1 MCFEKVHVLGQYMA
15 KRMCTNFTNKNFN
28 SEPYDERHEEFNKR
42 GLNMFNIR
50 SIDDFKKAFLL
61 VDEYM
66 AVKKT
71 CFSDIDIKLPENES
85 DPKLPN
91 YQNYVQ
97 KMRLHMRKYSY
108 LDNPYKERT
117 LHSLRSNEPLN
128 PQLLHLVEIAT
139 KQKNENILN
148 VMRFND
154 FDSGFKSRS
163 AIDVVNANA
172 EYNLDTNHELHAK
185 ILIECIDDLEDREVI
200 RNFYLAHR
208 DDADFVDETFVD
220 GLVQGRVSFLK

>member
-1 MCFEKVHVLGQYMA
+1 
-15 KRMCTNFTNKNFN
+15 
-28 SEPYDERHEEFNKR
+28 
-42 GLNMFNIR
+42 
-50 SIDDFKKAFLL
+50 
-61 VDEYM
+61 
-66 AVKKT
+66 
-71 CFSDIDIKLPENES
+71 
-85 DPKLPN
+85 
-91 YQNYVQ
+91 
-97 KMRLHMRKYSY
+97 MRKYSY

-128 PQLLHLVEIAT
+128 PQLLHLVKIAT

-163 AIDVVNANA
+163 GIDVVNANA

-208 DDADFVDETFVD
+208 GDADFVDETFGD
-220 GLVQGRVSFLK
+220 GLFKDGFPSLNKLL

>member
-1 MCFEKVHVLGQYMA
+1 
-15 KRMCTNFTNKNFN
+15 
-28 SEPYDERHEEFNKR
+28 
-42 GLNMFNIR
+42 MFNIR

-128 PQLLHLVEIAT
+128 QRLLHLVEIAT
-139 KQKNENILN
+139 
-148 VMRFND
+148 
-154 FDSGFKSRS
+154 
-163 AIDVVNANA
+163 
-172 EYNLDTNHELHAK
+172 
-185 ILIECIDDLEDREVI
+185 
-200 RNFYLAHR
+200 
-208 DDADFVDETFVD
+208 
-220 GLVQGRVSFLK
+220 

>member
-1 MCFEKVHVLGQYMA
+1 
-15 KRMCTNFTNKNFN
+15 
-28 SEPYDERHEEFNKR
+28 
-42 GLNMFNIR
+42 MFNIR

-108 LDNPYKERT
+108 LDIPYRERT
-117 LHSLRSNEPLN
+117 LHSLR
-128 PQLLHLVEIAT
+128 
-139 KQKNENILN
+139 
-148 VMRFND
+148 
-154 FDSGFKSRS
+154 
-163 AIDVVNANA
+163 
-172 EYNLDTNHELHAK
+172 
-185 ILIECIDDLEDREVI
+185 
-200 RNFYLAHR
+200 
-208 DDADFVDETFVD
+208 
-220 GLVQGRVSFLK
+220 